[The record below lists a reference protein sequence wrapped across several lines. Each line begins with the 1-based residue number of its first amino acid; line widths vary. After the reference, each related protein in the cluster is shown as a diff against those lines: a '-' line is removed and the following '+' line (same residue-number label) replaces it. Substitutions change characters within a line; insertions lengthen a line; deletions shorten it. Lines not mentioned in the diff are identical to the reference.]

1 MHFLD
6 RPTFDASD
14 PDSAELLSTVIE
26 IYGTS
31 APVQALTQQ
40 AGLRL
45 ASVFW
50 DHRMEDV
57 WPDLLEKAAEKNKL
71 RRLVELIATDNA
83 GYEIFQRLTAPA
95 SDPVLLQPWQGS
107 LFGGRRRPFI
117 DRAELR
123 RYLPVLIEPGGARVL
138 AVNGPRYSGRSYSWH
153 LIAHVSEACGEYEA
167 YRIDLNDWAGTQ
179 VTPTDLMGVIASKL
193 GWPVPEVDPTAQ
205 EDTQARMLL
214 SWFTRKMKAE
224 RGTSWLVFDSLD
236 ADRATDAALRLV
248 EGIAIAADRHEAG
261 DLRVILLAYGRSLP
275 GDIDPYILREP
286 LSPVGVPELR
296 NFFESVAIEM
306 DLRVKA
312 DALDDLVARLL
323 GTPPPPGPLL
333 LSDVAPRAAKLAR
346 EAFCGAGPGP

>member
-6 RPTFDASD
+6 RPTFDAND
-14 PDSAELLSTVIE
+14 PDGAELLKAVIE
-26 IYGTS
+26 IYWES
-31 APVQALTQQ
+31 APARALTQQ
-40 AGLRL
+40 AGLPL
-45 ASVFW
+45 ASIAW
-50 DHRMEDV
+50 NDPMEDV
-57 WPDLLEKAAEKNKL
+57 WPDLLEKAADKAKL
-71 RRLVELIATDNA
+71 RRLVELIALDNE

-95 SDPVLLQPWQGS
+95 PDPVLPQPWQGS

-123 RYLPVLIEPGGARVL
+123 RHLPVLIERDGARVL

-179 VTPTDLMGVIASKL
+179 VTPTDLMRVIASKL
-193 GWPVPEVDPTAQ
+193 GWPVPEVDLTAQ
-205 EDTQARMLL
+205 EDTQVRLLL
-214 SWFTRKMKAE
+214 SWFTRKMKHE

-286 LSPVGVPELR
+286 LSPVGIPELR
-296 NFFESVAIEM
+296 NFFESVATEM
-306 DLRVKA
+306 GLRVKEA
-312 DALDDLVARLL
+312 ALDDLVTRLL
-323 GTPPPPGPLL
+323 GTPPPPGPLPL
-333 LSDVAPRAAKLAR
+333 GDLAPRAAKLAR
-346 EAFCGAGPGP
+346 EAFCGGSHGP